1 LRRQDAVGTLRALVD
16 GRSLRRTTLFLAG
29 LWALAGAFASAE
41 EIRIEVLRGRPRAA
55 LAAPG
60 AALLSG
66 PQGVPLEDPGRP
78 SHELR
83 ARQGE
88 LLLDG
93 RPVRQPLVVRPGP
106 AAIGVDGRVLPGRV
120 EAWSDEAGLVLVNAL
135 DLEDYVAAVVASE
148 VPPSWPAAALQAQA
162 VAARTYAVAQK
173 IAQGPGARAHLGAS
187 VLDQVYAGAAHP
199 ASGARKA
206 AQATA
211 GEVLTFGAAPIAAYF
226 SSSCGGRGESGEAAF
241 NLPPGS
247 TPYLPGGDD
256 GDADRGAPRLSWT
269 LRVPLSEL
277 SAILRKARRLDAAI
291 GGISVAKTTASG
303 RAAQV
308 RLETSRGAKVL
319 LSGAELRQ
327 LLGYLR
333 LPSLLFRVEVEGGV
347 AAFHGHGSGHGVGLC
362 QWGARGRALH
372 GESYRDI
379 LAHYYPAAELRR
391 MY

>member
-1 LRRQDAVGTLRALVD
+1 VRSILVV
-16 GRSLRRTTLFLAG
+16 LL
-29 LWALAGAFASAE
+29 LAGASARAE
-41 EIRIEVLRGRPRAA
+41 EIRIEIARGARAA
-55 LAAPG
+55 RVESGGRVHRVSVRGAEMLVDGAPG
-60 AALLSG
+60 PAQFGG
-66 PQGVPLEDPGRP
+66 PLK
-78 SHELR
+78 
-83 ARQGE
+83 
-88 LLLDG
+88 LDG
-93 RPVRQPLVVRPGP
+93 RELAGRLELFADKGALV
-106 AAIGVDGRVLPGRV
+106 A
-120 EAWSDEAGLVLVNAL
+120 VNVV

-199 ASGARKA
+199 ASSARKA
-206 AQATA
+206 AQATV

-247 TPYLPGGDD
+247 APYLTAGDD

-291 GGISVAKTTASG
+291 SRISVAKTTASS

-333 LPSLLFRVEVEGGV
+333 LPSLLFRVEVERGIAV
-347 AAFHGHGSGHGVGLC
+347 FHGHGSGHGAGLC
-362 QWGARGRALH
+362 QWGARGRALR
-372 GESYRDI
+372 GDGYRDI
-379 LAHYYPAAELRR
+379 LAHYSPGAELRR